1 MRVELR
7 LPAASDAASLYRW
20 LLAEVPREADLGFAP
35 SGDPEQQGVLVDVLT
50 LVIGT
55 GLSAAQLCFAIA
67 QWRATRPGAP
77 PVSITHRAA
86 DGSVTFFES
95 SDPDALAAA
104 VRALDDR
111 P

>member
-7 LPAASDAASLYRW
+7 LSTGSDAASLYRW
-20 LLAEVPREADLGFAP
+20 LLSEVPPEAGLGFAP
-35 SGDPEQQGVLVDVLT
+35 SGDPEHQGVLIDVLT

-55 GLSAAQLCFAIA
+55 GMSAAQLCFAIA

-77 PVSITHRAA
+77 PVTITHRAA
-86 DGSVTFFES
+86 DGSMTLFES
-95 SDPDALAAA
+95 TDPDALAAA
-104 VRALDDR
+104 VQALDER